1 MLICV
6 SFVYLHVYSILIG
19 FVSWRNSEQG
29 SWFIQAL
36 CEVFAKHCHHEDA
49 VNMLVQVCKY
59 GGIQYSDLYVWFG
72 FISSNK

>member
-1 MLICV
+1 M
-6 SFVYLHVYSILIG
+6 YLHVYILIG

-49 VNMLVQVCKY
+49 VNMLVQVCKH
-59 GGIQYSDLYVWFG
+59 GGIQCSDLYVVVLCVSMW
-72 FISSNK
+72 